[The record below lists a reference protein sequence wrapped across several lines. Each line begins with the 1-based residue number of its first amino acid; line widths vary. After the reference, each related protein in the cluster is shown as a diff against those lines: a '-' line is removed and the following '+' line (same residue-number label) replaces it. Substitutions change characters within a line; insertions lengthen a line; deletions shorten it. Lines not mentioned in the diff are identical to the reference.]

1 MKILVTESQLKGIVK
16 EMSISAYHGTPHNF
30 DNFDV
35 NKVGSGESTQWFGW
49 GLYFTDD
56 EGIADWYSKS
66 VSDQINQTNQNKY
79 NVYFR
84 GTLVGTDGKAGKYTR
99 QILPQIHSLQ
109 FISLAF
115 GSDYDLIE
123 DHYEFIKRYYLQD
136 IEGILYRK
144 RRNEEYR
151 WEPLGP
157 DEFDDYVTSKLKS
170 YDPENIPLEFRDKD
184 KLMDVKNKM
193 ISVLSNIPESDWE
206 YRPEQPLTKSYKYS
220 VTLHK
225 GKTPEQYD
233 YMSWYDGLTET
244 QKSKIINQIKT
255 EKLKNRIFYI
265 VKPEDSETEIQPKF
279 FHDYNSA
286 KEYQKRAKTY
296 IGGLGIEINKHVVE
310 KLKFDIKQD
319 LNGEVKEFYIKLSGL
334 LGSPKEA
341 SLFLLRA
348 GIDGIKYPSNT
359 VAGGESK
366 GFNYVVFDS
375 NSVQIDKKEDKELK

>member
-1 MKILVTESQLKGIVK
+1 MKILVTENQIKGIIK
-16 EMSISAYHGTPHNF
+16 EMAISAYHGTPHNF

-35 NKVGSGESTQWFGW
+35 NKVGSGESSQWFGW

-56 EGIADWYSKS
+56 EGIANWYSKS
-66 VSDQINQTNQNKY
+66 VTDQINQTNQNKY

-84 GTLVGTDGKAGKYTR
+84 GTLVGTDGKPGKYTG
-99 QILPQIHSLQ
+99 QIKPVIDSFRFKKLV
-109 FISLAF
+109 F
-115 GSDYDLIE
+115 GNDYNLME
-123 DHYEFIKRYYLQD
+123 DYYEFIKRYYIQD
-136 IEGILYRK
+136 VESILYNK
-144 RRNEEYR
+144 RNNKSYR
-151 WEPLGP
+151 WIPFDKNDF
-157 DEFDDYVTSKLKS
+157 DEYIESELKR
-170 YDPENIPLEFRDKD
+170 YAPEDLPYEFRDKD
-184 KLMDVKNKM
+184 RLMVVKNK
-193 ISVLSNIPESDWE
+193 INSVLSNIPESDWE
-206 YRPEQPLTKSYKYS
+206 YRPEEPITKSYKYS

-233 YMSWYDGLTET
+233 YMSWYDGLSET
-244 QKSKIINQIKT
+244 QKSKIVNQIKT

-265 VKPEDSETEIQPKF
+265 VKPEDSEIEIQPKF
-279 FHDYNSA
+279 FHDYRTA
-286 KEYQKRAKTY
+286 KEYQSRAKTY
-296 IGGLGIEINKHVVE
+296 IPMLGINVNQHVVE

-375 NSVQIDKKEDKELK
+375 NSVQIDKKEDRELN

>member
-1 MKILVTESQLKGIVK
+1 MKILVTENQLKGVIK
-16 EMSISAYHGTPHNF
+16 EMAVSAYHGTPHNF

-35 NKVGSGESTQWFGW
+35 NKVGSGESSQWFGW

-66 VSDQINQTNQNKY
+66 VSDQINKNNQNKY
-79 NVYFR
+79 KVYFR
-84 GTLVGTDGKAGKYTR
+84 GNLVGRDGRPGKYTG
-99 QILPQIHSLQ
+99 QIRPVIDS
-109 FISLAF
+109 FTFKRLAF
-115 GSDYDLIE
+115 GNDYNIIE
-123 DHYEFIKRYYLQD
+123 DYYDFIQRHYIQD
-136 IEGILYRK
+136 IESILYYK
-144 RRNEEYR
+144 RNNKSYR
-151 WEPLGP
+151 WKQINGNDF
-157 DEFDDYVTSKLKS
+157 DEYVNSELKK
-170 YDPENIPLEFRDKD
+170 YNPEDLPYEFRDKD
-184 KLMDVKNKM
+184 RLIVVKNKI
-193 ISVLSNIPESDWE
+193 ISVLSNISESDWE
-206 YRPEQPLTKSYKYS
+206 YRPEEPITKSYKYN

-255 EKLKNRIFYI
+255 EKLKNRIFYV

-279 FHDYNSA
+279 FHDYRTA
-286 KEYQKRAKTY
+286 KEYQSRAKTY
-296 IGGLGIEINKHVVE
+296 IPLLGITVNQHVVE
-310 KLKFDIKQD
+310 KQKFDIKLD

-341 SLFLLRA
+341 SLLLLRS

-359 VAGGESK
+359 IAGGESK

-375 NSVQIDKKEDKELK
+375 NSVQIDKKEDRELK